1 MKNSVSEK
9 TRRSIINA
17 ALKLFVRK
25 GYHGTSI
32 SDISQQAKLTKGAI
46 YFHFK
51 NKNALLKRILEE
63 YDEMFLQ
70 RLINEVEKVNGKGID
85 KCHSYIKFSSN
96 FVSKHRDMCLFL
108 TTLATELC
116 GSTSKE
122 EEKWI
127 KEIFKKYYE
136 FVTMLLEEGKQ
147 DGSLRGDINPNV
159 LAINL
164 IGANEGNLIQW
175 NVNRK
180 EIDNEIYARSFLKFF
195 LTGIRSQ
202 ELTR

>member
-1 MKNSVSEK
+1 MKNSTSEK
-9 TRRSIINA
+9 TRRKIVNA
-17 ALKLFVRK
+17 TLRLFVKR

-32 SDISQQAKLTKGAI
+32 SDICRQAKLTKGAI

-51 NKNALLKRILEE
+51 NKNTLLKRILEE

-70 RLINEVEKVNGKGID
+70 RVIKEVERVNGRGID
-85 KCHSYIKFSSN
+85 KCHHFVRFSSN
-96 FVSKHRDMCLFL
+96 LVAKHRDMCLCL

-122 EEKWI
+122 EERWI
-127 KEIFKKYYE
+127 KEIFKKYYK
-136 FVTMLLEEGKQ
+136 FVAELLEEGKK
-147 DGSLRGDINPNV
+147 DGSLREDINPSI

-164 IGANEGNLIQW
+164 VGATEGNLIQW

-180 EIDNEIYARSFLKFF
+180 GIDNKIFARSFQKFF
-195 LTGIRSQ
+195 LSGICGQ
-202 ELTR
+202 K